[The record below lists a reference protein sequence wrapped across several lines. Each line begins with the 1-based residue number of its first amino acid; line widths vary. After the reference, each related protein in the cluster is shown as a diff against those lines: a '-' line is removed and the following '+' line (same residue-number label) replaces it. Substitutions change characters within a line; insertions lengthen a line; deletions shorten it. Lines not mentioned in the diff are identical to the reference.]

1 MWIYERYDWMNF
13 KWDKDKISVLLEQVS
28 SRIGYLHG
36 RVASLADDDRS
47 GAAIEILTQDIVSS
61 FGIEGISLNTDDVR
75 SSVVKRLGVSNIQ
88 THGTSTHFMEGVV
101 DMMLDATNDP
111 DVPIDRERLF
121 GWHASLFPTGRSG
134 SYPITVGGYRKSDVQ
149 VISGPIGREKVH
161 FMAPPA
167 SDVNDLMEEFLYWFN
182 HPVGISNIIK
192 SAISH
197 LIFVSIHPFDDGNG
211 RIGRAIADM
220 ALSGIDGCRGRFFS
234 MSREIEK
241 EKKDYYAIL
250 EKTQMFTPD
259 GDITAWLEWYV
270 GCLGRAAEDSLEI
283 LSGILNKSV
292 FWKVF
297 SSEAISQRQRKVLNI
312 YLDGK
317 EAKITAQNW
326 SKFGATSLDS
336 AIRDIADLVG
346 KGILSPLPGRVR
358 KVEYAINYV
367 KTDNFLKRFSDIRLE
382 QGERGHYI
390 SATFNNTLVRERIS
404 DLDFK
409 RYEAGDVTEADLV
422 HKYMAYLSAS
432 FAV

>member
-13 KWDKDKISVLLEQVS
+13 KWDKDEISALAEQIS

-47 GAAIEILTQDIVSS
+47 GAAVEILTQDIVSS

-75 SSVVKRLGVSNIQ
+75 SSVVRRLGVSNIQ
-88 THGTSTHFMEGVV
+88 TSGTSTHFMEGVV
-101 DMMLDATNDP
+101 DMMLDATKDP
-111 DVPIDRERLF
+111 DIPIDRERLF

-134 SYPITVGGYRKSDVQ
+134 SYPITVGSYRKSDVQ

-161 FMAPPA
+161 FLAPPA

-182 HPVGISNIIK
+182 HPTVKSNIIK
-192 SAISH
+192 SAIAH

-220 ALSGIDGCRGRFFS
+220 ALSGIDGGRGRFFS

-250 EKTQMFTPD
+250 EKTQRFNSD
-259 GDITAWLEWYV
+259 GDITLWLEWYV
-270 GCLGRAAEDSLEI
+270 GCLGRAVEDSLET

-292 FWKVF
+292 FWRVF
-297 SSEAISQRQRKVLNI
+297 SSEAISQRQKRVLNI

-326 SKFGATSLDS
+326 SRFGAVSLDT
-336 AIRDIADLVG
+336 AIRDIADLVD
-346 KGILSPLPGRVR
+346 KGVLSPLPGRVR
-358 KVEYAINYV
+358 KVEYSINYV
-367 KTDNFLKRFSDIRLE
+367 KTNSFLKHFSDIHLE
-382 QGERGHYI
+382 QGERGYYI
-390 SATFNNTLVRERIS
+390 TASFNNTIIRERIS
-404 DLDFK
+404 DLDYK
-409 RYEAGDVTEADLV
+409 RYETGNVSDADLIN
-422 HKYMAYLSAS
+422 KYMAYLSAD
-432 FAV
+432 